1 MLRRLIVLM
10 LVLSLVA
17 AGCGYGDE
25 SESSSA
31 AGAGRDFPRG
41 QMLIDTGGDSM
52 LIDVEIADTEA
63 RRSEGLMNRESL
75 PDDAGMV
82 FVFFEEHSGGF
93 WMKDTRIPLSIAF
106 FDEEGEIVEML
117 DMDPCSEDPCKVYDP
132 GVGYRGALEVNQGA
146 FERWGVS
153 PGDSVNLLP
162 RS

>member
-1 MLRRLIVLM
+1 MRRLLLL
-10 LVLSLVA
+10 LVVCLVA
-17 AGCGYGDE
+17 VGCGYGDE
-25 SESSSA
+25 SEPSS
-31 AGAGRDFPRG
+31 GAGEGGDFPRG
-41 QMLIDTGGDSM
+41 QLLIDTGGDSM

-63 RRSEGLMNRESL
+63 RRSMGLMNRESL